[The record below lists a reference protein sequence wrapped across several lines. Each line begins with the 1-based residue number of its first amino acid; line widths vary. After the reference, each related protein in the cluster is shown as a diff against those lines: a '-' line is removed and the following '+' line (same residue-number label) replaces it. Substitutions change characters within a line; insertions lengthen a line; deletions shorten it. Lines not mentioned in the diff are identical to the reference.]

1 MKCPHCRRVVTEAAD
16 ARYRP
21 FCSERC
27 RTLDLGDWLS
37 GRHAIPGPPADEYE
51 LAAAAAAASGKANP
65 DDGRDDT

>member
-1 MKCPHCRRVVTEAAD
+1 M
-16 ARYRP
+16 RYRP

-51 LAAAAAAASGKANP
+51 LAEAAAAASSSRGKQG
-65 DDGRDDT
+65 DGRNDS